1 MTPELFIKGPAPL
14 AREPGSLF
22 GLFALFDR
30 MPGIAA
36 ITDGDGGLL
45 YLNAAGR
52 DLCDIGRNAG
62 LAGQSLL
69 DRYAPVSQAAMR
81 ERVFA
86 AAMRNG
92 IWCGET
98 ALAGGQGQTVP
109 LWQVTLHH
117 RDAGAGSGLFATL
130 AWDIS
135 SRKDLERNLWHQAT
149 HDALTGLPNRALLMD
164 RLTQALHGAERA
176 VSFTAVL
183 LMDLDGFKAINDTH
197 GHEAGNLVLS
207 ELAVRLYSC
216 VRAGD
221 TVGRYGGD
229 EFVFI
234 LCELANS
241 AEVDQVVRRIHQALA
256 VPIVTGDLQ
265 LRVDASIGIAIHP
278 DDGADAAS
286 LLAHADKS
294 MYRAKAG
301 ERPRRSRLRLVPKR
315 TGPTGR
321 RNVEMSV

>member
-1 MTPELFIKGPAPL
+1 MSPELFLKSPAPS
-14 AREPGSLF
+14 ARARGSLF
-22 GLFALFDR
+22 GLFALFDH

-36 ITDGDGGLL
+36 ITDTEGALL

-52 DLCDIGRNAG
+52 DLCDIRRHASLEG
-62 LAGQSLL
+62 LSLI
-69 DRYAPVSQAAMR
+69 DRYAPASRAMLR

-98 ALAGGQGQTVP
+98 ALADGQDQAVP
-109 LWQVTLHH
+109 LWQVTLFH
-117 RDAGAGSGLFATL
+117 RDPVSGRGFLATL

-135 SRKDLERNLWHQAT
+135 SRKDVERNLWHQAT

-164 RLTQALHGAERA
+164 RLTQAMHAAERSA
-176 VSFTAVL
+176 TFPAVL

-197 GHEAGNLVLS
+197 GHEIGNQVLS

-216 VRAGD
+216 VRACD

-229 EFVFI
+229 EFVFV
-234 LCELANS
+234 LSELESS
-241 AEVDQVVRRIHQALA
+241 AEVEQVVQRIHQALEA
-256 VPIVTGDLQ
+256 PFIVADRQ
-265 LRVDASIGIAIHP
+265 LFVGASIGAAIHP
-278 DDGADAAS
+278 DDGDDAAA
-286 LLAHADKS
+286 LLAHADRS
-294 MYRAKAG
+294 MYRAKDKHA
-301 ERPRRSRLRLVPKR
+301 PSRGGLRLVSKK
-315 TGPTGR
+315 TGPTVN